1 MKNTTTTNAPV
12 ATQTAHTPAPW
23 IQDATP
29 AHAPCSFII
38 RSKSAH
44 CDAWVP
50 VRMNDSANSKRI
62 VQCVNAC
69 EGMADP
75 AVEIAALRAK
85 LEAHKKG
92 LAELCKVA
100 EAKDVEIAGL
110 RSRSNGIEGMCAE
123 VERLRAVNADL
134 LAALE
139 RVLADSDAGNAET
152 AETSRWKEAHAAI
165 AKATGGAK

>member
-1 MKNTTTTNAPV
+1 MKNTTTTTNAHV

-62 VQCVNAC
+62 VACVNAC
-69 EGMADP
+69 ESMADP
-75 AVEIAALRAK
+75 A
-85 LEAHKKG
+85 
-92 LAELCKVA
+92 
-100 EAKDVEIAGL
+100 VEIAGL
-110 RSRSNGIEGMCAE
+110 RSRSNSIEGMCAE
-123 VERLRAVNADL
+123 VERLRGVNTDL
-134 LAALE
+134 LVSLQSLALSYE
-139 RVLADSDAGNAET
+139 VSLNSK
-152 AETSRWKEAHAAI
+152 TSEKVWQAIAKLNLNFARAAI

>member
-1 MKNTTTTNAPV
+1 MKNTTTTNAAI

-29 AHAPCSFII
+29 THAPRSFII

-50 VRMNDSANSKRI
+50 VRMNDSANSMRI
-62 VQCVNAC
+62 VQCINAC

-75 AVEIAALRAK
+75 VVEIS
-85 LEAHKKG
+85 
-92 LAELCKVA
+92 
-100 EAKDVEIAGL
+100 GL
-110 RSRSNGIEGMCAE
+110 RSLSNGIEGMCAE
-123 VERLRAVNADL
+123 VERLRGVNTDL

-139 RVLADSDAGNAET
+139 RLANAVDAHCRAITTAALIELDDATINA
-152 AETSRWKEAHAAI
+152 RAAI